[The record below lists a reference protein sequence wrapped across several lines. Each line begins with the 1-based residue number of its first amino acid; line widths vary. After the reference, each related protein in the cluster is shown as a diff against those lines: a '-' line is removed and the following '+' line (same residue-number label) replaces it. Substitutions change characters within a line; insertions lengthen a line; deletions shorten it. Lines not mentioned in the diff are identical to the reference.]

1 MFINTRKSVTSNAIL
16 TNRDIIRTFSY
27 NQIHKPSGHNF
38 RFDEETDPAS
48 HDEHEAKE
56 EN

>member
-1 MFINTRKSVTSNAIL
+1 MFINTRKSVTNNAIL
-16 TNRDIIRTFSY
+16 TNHDIIRTFSY

>member
-1 MFINTRKSVTSNAIL
+1 MFINTRKSVTNNAIL
-16 TNRDIIRTFSY
+16 TNHDIIRTF
-27 NQIHKPSGHNF
+27 NNEIPKPSGHNF

-48 HDEHEAKE
+48 HDEHEAKK